1 MSSLINDL
9 NTIYNVKGQI
19 KEVANI
25 PTDVF
30 SDFPAY
36 IAAAIASGGAT
47 GEIEITTNGTH
58 DVSTYASAYVNVPQE
73 TVPVVPEGYTY
84 VEGTKTITEN
94 GTVDV
99 SSYASAYVQ
108 VPIPEGFIY
117 PTGYAYITTNG
128 DFPIREFQ
136 YVNVN
141 VPTSGGL
148 DWDDVAAAGYIV
160 PAGTVNITANDSAV
174 DVSTYAYA
182 NVNVPIPS
190 GYVLP
195 AGSKTI
201 TANALGIDVSSYAYV
216 DVNVPTGVTPSG
228 SYFIDINPDMEY
240 DGEPIHYNVASYAE
254 VEVDFGSDASV
265 NITTNGNYNVSS
277 FGYTFINGNIN
288 VNVPSGITP
297 TGTYNITAN
306 GNYDITT
313 YSYAYVDVSG
323 GISDGR
329 NITAVRFTED
339 STNYTYLTK
348 TGTEFTYTG
357 YFTGTSGST
366 PTGGIELA
374 HVELQVRIA
383 DETYQEWVDDHYET
397 MPKWR
402 NSGCGS
408 NSVDYFGDW
417 LSSNYGGSADQ
428 SIPTGTLITYN
439 LVSPIDEY
447 GAGFGVQNIN
457 MYGWENYRV
466 DYTLRIPEDYYY
478 RGSSYTYFDWTI
490 TGTRETP
497 SE

>member
-1 MSSLINDL
+1 MSSIINQL
-9 NTIYNVKGQI
+9 NEIYNIKGQI

-25 PTDVF
+25 PTDEF
-30 SDFPAY
+30 AAFPSY
-36 IAAAIASGGAT
+36 IQTAISSGGAT
-47 GEIEITTNGTH
+47 GYIDITENGQH
-58 DVSTYASAYVNVPQE
+58 NIATYEYAYVAVPQQE
-73 TVPVVPEGYTY
+73 VPVVPAGYTY
-84 VEGTKTITEN
+84 VSGYTTLSYN
-94 GTVDV
+94 GQYDV
-99 SSYASAYVQ
+99 SSYAYAYVEAE
-108 VPIPEGFIY
+108 VPPGFIY

-128 DFPIREFQ
+128 DFPIREFA
-136 YVNVN
+136 YANIN

-148 DWDDVAAAGYIV
+148 DWDDVAQAGYIV
-160 PAGTVNITANDSAV
+160 PAGTVNIHDNRTV
-174 DVSTYAYA
+174 DVKDYAYA
-182 NVNVPIPS
+182 AVDVPIPS
-190 GYVLP
+190 GYILP

-201 TANALGIDVSSYAYV
+201 TANAMGIDVATYAYV
-216 DVNVPTGVTPSG
+216 DVDVPT
-228 SYFIDINPDMEY
+228 
-240 DGEPIHYNVASYAE
+240 
-254 VEVDFGSDASV
+254 
-265 NITTNGNYNVSS
+265 
-277 FGYTFINGNIN
+277 
-288 VNVPSGITP
+288 
-297 TGTYNITAN
+297 
-306 GNYDITT
+306 
-313 YSYAYVDVSG
+313 SG

-329 NITAVRFTED
+329 NITAVRFSED

-402 NSGCGS
+402 NSGCAS

-417 LSSNYGGSADQ
+417 LGNNYGGSADP
-428 SIPTGTLITYN
+428 SIPTDTLITYN
-439 LVSPIDEY
+439 LVSLIDEY

-490 TGTRETP
+490 TGTRETS

>member
-9 NTIYNVKGQI
+9 NQIYNVKGQI

-30 SDFPAY
+30 SDFPTY

-47 GEIEITTNGTH
+47 GYIDITENGQH
-58 DVSTYASAYVNVPQE
+58 NIATYQYAYVNVPQE
-73 TVPVVPEGYTY
+73 EVPVVPPGYSY

-148 DWDDVAAAGYIV
+148 DWDDVAQAGYIV
-160 PAGTVNITANDSAV
+160 PAGTVNITTNDSAV
-174 DVSTYAYA
+174 DVSGYAYA
-182 NVNVPIPS
+182 NVNVQ
-190 GYVLP
+190 
-195 AGSKTI
+195 
-201 TANALGIDVSSYAYV
+201 
-216 DVNVPTGVTPSG
+216 
-228 SYFIDINPDMEY
+228 
-240 DGEPIHYNVASYAE
+240 
-254 VEVDFGSDASV
+254 
-265 NITTNGNYNVSS
+265 
-277 FGYTFINGNIN
+277 
-288 VNVPSGITP
+288 SGITP

-313 YSYAYVDVSG
+313 YSYAYVAVPSSG
-323 GISDGR
+323 IADGR

-402 NSGCGS
+402 NSGCACWG

-447 GAGFGVQNIN
+447 GAGFGVQNVN

-490 TGTRETP
+490 SGTRETSP
-497 SE
+497 E